1 MKIAYI
7 NPNSTASMTQGIV
20 ATARAALPEAQ
31 IFGLTNTSA
40 PAAIQGKADGDA
52 ALPGLLALLP
62 EARALGAD
70 AIVIACFTTRAW
82 PRRGRGP
89 GARCWASGRP
99 AL

>member
-7 NPNSTASMTQGIV
+7 NPNTTASMTQGIV

-40 PAAIQGKADGDA
+40 PPAIQGKADGDA

-70 AIVIACFTTRAW
+70 AIVIACFDDTGLAQARA
-82 PRRGRGP
+82 PRHVRSIGGT
-89 GARCWASGRP
+89 
-99 AL
+99 L

>member
-20 ATARAALPEAQ
+20 ATACAALPEAQ

-40 PAAIQGKADGDA
+40 PAAIQGK
-52 ALPGLLALLP
+52 
-62 EARALGAD
+62 
-70 AIVIACFTTRAW
+70 
-82 PRRGRGP
+82 
-89 GARCWASGRP
+89 P